1 MISEVLT
8 PSLRTDQNIDSLV
21 RSFDYGFM
29 KLKDQV
35 IHALIYPRIDALR
48 GELLDL
54 LGWQFHIEGFE
65 LSKTEEEKRSLI
77 KRAIEIHSLKGTLAG
92 IKFAT
97 ELAGGKILKTLLPWD
112 RIYLSKSLTPEERK
126 AFYELYPELRITSI
140 AYRGKTHY
148 RHAKL
153 YTKAYK
159 PYTSDAD
166 TRYGIRAYIYR
177 NGKLTALKTQEKTQI
192 KEERQAIKVVQ
203 IAQKGTAQGHFG
215 RVKDRF
221 LVDHQARKRF
231 YTLQVPERYTHTEV
245 RTQTKVVYPSES
257 PLSVYY
263 QLVHEKGK
271 HQKSQ
276 AFIYFLQ
283 GHTCPTDAYRRIY
296 KRTHLY
302 DENVA
307 LQLRR
312 AVAFLNSS
320 PIRVPAYH
328 ALTRVE
334 LRNRSVIKSRFPG
347 RQSKKKLMDVCRM
360 IAAFKSVR
368 DKILIDTKTREQ
380 ILADGRITAGQAI
393 NAGGM
398 VNV

>member
-8 PSLRTDQNIDSLV
+8 PSLRTDQNIHSLV

-29 KLKDQV
+29 KLSDYVFQ
-35 IHALIYPRIDALR
+35 ALIYPRIDTLR
-48 GELLDL
+48 GEVLDL

-65 LSKTEEEKRSLI
+65 LARTEEEKRSLI
-77 KRAIEIHSLKGTLAG
+77 KRAFEIHSLKGTLAG
-92 IKFAT
+92 LKFAI
-97 ELAGGKILKTLLPWD
+97 ELARGKLLKILLPWD

-126 AFYELYPELRITSI
+126 AFYELYPELRITRI

-148 RHAKL
+148 KHAKL

-159 PYTSDAD
+159 PYTSDAE

-177 NGKLTALKTQEKTQI
+177 NGKLIETKTQEKTVV
-192 KEERQAIKVVQ
+192 KEERQAIKVVE
-203 IAQKGTAQGHFG
+203 IVQKGTAQGHFG
-215 RVKDRF
+215 RPKDRF
-221 LVDHQARKRF
+221 LVDHQARKRL

-263 QLVHEKGK
+263 QMVYEKGK
-271 HQKSQ
+271 RQKGQ
-276 AFIYFLQ
+276 AFICFLQ
-283 GHTCPTDAYRRIY
+283 GYTCPTDAYRRIY
-296 KRTHLY
+296 KRTYLY
-302 DENVA
+302 DEDVA

-320 PIRVPAYH
+320 PIRVPAYN
-328 ALTRVE
+328 ALIKVE
-334 LRNRSVIKSRFPG
+334 AKNKSGIKSRFPG
-347 RQSKKKLMDVCRM
+347 RQSKKKLEDVCRM
-360 IAAFKSVR
+360 ITVFKSVR
-368 DKILIDTKTREQ
+368 DKILIDTKTRAQ